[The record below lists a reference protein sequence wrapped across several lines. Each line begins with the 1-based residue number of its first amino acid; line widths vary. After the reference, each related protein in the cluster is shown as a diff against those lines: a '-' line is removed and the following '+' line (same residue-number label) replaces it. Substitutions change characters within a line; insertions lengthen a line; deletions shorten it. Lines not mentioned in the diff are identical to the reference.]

1 MAEKTIERY
10 LTGKVKSKGGRAY
23 KFVSPNYDGM
33 PDRIVLLPISDPAD
47 QKVVA
52 KYLKFVELKDTGKKP
67 TKLQFERMLE
77 LQRMGFDAYWSD
89 SKEGID
95 EILA

>member
-10 LTGKVKSKGGRAY
+10 LTGKAKSMGGRAY

-33 PDRIVLLPISDPAD
+33 PDRIVLLPISDPKHRD
-47 QKVVA
+47 IVA
-52 KYLKFVELKDTGKKP
+52 KYLKFVEVKDTGKKP

-77 LQRMGFDAYWSD
+77 LQRLGFDAYWSD